1 MESAQ
6 GGSGRPRSQELA
18 VAGGRGR
25 LAVAQLAQ
33 PGVARFAMGRAIDGG
48 SDRRQ
53 GDADV
58 AGDAGIRA
66 PLRLGWGP
74 LRQRVDPYQAV
85 LGREQGRIAKVE
97 AEVKRGAE
105 QDHDVS
111 PAQGGA
117 PGAAERA
124 LMVGREQPAT
134 EAVGV
139 DRQPRFL
146 GELAEGGLAPVPVG
160 AGTGEDDRVLGAV
173 DGGSHLLHR
182 LGRPAALAG
191 AASGHWAR
199 QAPRSSNASR
209 PAASACRRDQ
219 KPVVEARQA
228 S

>member
-1 MESAQ
+1 MS
-6 GGSGRPRSQELA
+6 P
-18 VAGGRGR
+18 
-25 LAVAQLAQ
+25 
-33 PGVARFAMGRAIDGG
+33 AIP
-48 SDRRQ
+48 
-53 GDADV
+53 
-58 AGDAGIRA
+58 GIRA
-66 PLRLGWGP
+66 AVEAEV

-97 AEVKRGAE
+97 AKVQRRAE

-146 GELAEGGLAPVPVG
+146 GELAEGGLAAVPVG

-173 DGGSHLLHR
+173 DGGSHLLHQ
-182 LGRPAALAG
+182 LGVDLGPGRGGIWPLERVGLHGREQHVEAG
-191 AASGHWAR
+191 VNVGGPKA
-199 QAPRSSNASR
+199 
-209 PAASACRRDQ
+209 
-219 KPVVEARQA
+219 PVVEARQA